1 MSEFINNIIYHDSL
15 CYAVSLMLFFGFY
28 FLFAKVPNKKIFH
41 NYLKSRR
48 LIGVAILLLSL
59 NYLVHLYYGIRFR
72 DVNAAILMNLSTYFI
87 CYWLFSSA
95 LTTLLNRFY
104 ITRRRFIVH
113 ITQSIVYAL
122 LATAVHFCLPEG
134 KLQSAATFGLAAWLF
149 IYGVILAAR
158 LLIAYRRAVKI
169 FDETSSDNI
178 GAYVKWLSS
187 CTYFVLAFGVGCS
200 VFTFL
205 ADQYVMYWICVSIPM
220 YIYVYCCY
228 QNYLV
233 FYERVE
239 KVLIN
244 EMPTA
249 EDAVNETPKNETAP
263 TPAFYSNIAEK
274 INAWIS
280 AAKYLSPGLTIKDL
294 AEEIGT
300 NRTYLSAYIN
310 STYNTTFRSWITSLR
325 LEYAKQQLIESPEQ
339 KLSEIAEKSG
349 FITLSTF
356 MKIFKEKEGCTPAQ
370 WRKTKS

>member
-1 MSEFINNIIYHDSL
+1 MDLINNIIYHDSL
-15 CYAVSLMLFFGFY
+15 CFAVSLMLFFGFY
-28 FLFAKVPNKKIFH
+28 FLFAKVPNKTIFN

-48 LIGVAILLLSL
+48 LIGSAILLLSL

-113 ITQSIVYAL
+113 ISQGIIYAL
-122 LATAVHFCLPEG
+122 LAFAVHFCLPKG
-134 KLQSAATFGLAAWLF
+134 NLQTVATFGLAAWLF
-149 IYGVILAAR
+149 IYGVTLAMR

-169 FDETSSDNI
+169 FDETSSDDI

-200 VFTFL
+200 LFTFL
-205 ADQYVMYWICVSIPM
+205 ADQYVMYWICASIPM
-220 YIYVYCCY
+220 YIYVFCCY
-228 QNYLV
+228 QNYLL

-239 KVLIN
+239 NVLIS

-249 EDAVNETPKNETAP
+249 EDAVIETSKNEGVT
-263 TPAFYSNIAEK
+263 TPAFYADIANK
-274 INAWIS
+274 INTWIN
-280 AAKYLSPGLTIKDL
+280 ATKYLTPGLTIKDL
-294 AEEIGT
+294 ADEIGT
-300 NRTYLSAYIN
+300 NRTYLSNYIN

-325 LEYAKQQLIESPEQ
+325 LEYAKQRLIEAPEQ
-339 KLSEIAEKSG
+339 KLSEIAETSG
-349 FITLSTF
+349 FVSLSTF

-370 WRKTKS
+370 WRKTQN